1 MKRGRKTTISTE
13 NISQVLISH
22 KEEIIQKNILMKS
35 SNIIWKQLITMYNWN
50 ITPKAL
56 WTRIFKYSPNYDKFF
71 ESESKQCKTTFI
83 PIDHDNIVSDEQL
96 FNSDHD
102 EYNDENTIRIL
113 TIYVSAKSWN
123 EIQRDDGL
131 KNKLKPGVWTNVI
144 SKIIYD
150 THSINCAWS
159 FKSHEITTSETSD
172 YFFVFSATC
181 TDSECGVKIT
191 GEVLRHKNLPNPSEH
206 GVHIT
211 LNIDGNYKVPH

>member
-131 KNKLKPGVWTNVI
+131 KNKQ
-144 SKIIYD
+144 
-150 THSINCAWS
+150 
-159 FKSHEITTSETSD
+159 
-172 YFFVFSATC
+172 
-181 TDSECGVKIT
+181 
-191 GEVLRHKNLPNPSEH
+191 NLVY
-206 GVHIT
+206 GLT
-211 LNIDGNYKVPH
+211 LFQK